1 MPLSGLDHVTIL
13 SEDLETTRAFYC
25 NVLGLTEGGRPDLGF
40 PGYWLYCDGRAVVHL
55 ISHDGRLAENRRE
68 AFSTGGAALDHVAF
82 HGRDASE
89 VICRLQAHNIAYRE
103 NRIAE
108 IGLQQLFVRDPN
120 GIMIEMNFRN

>member
-1 MPLSGLDHVTIL
+1 MPLAGLDHVTIL
-13 SEDLETTRAFYC
+13 SEDLEATRAFYC

-40 PGYWLYCDGRAVVHL
+40 PGYWLYSGGHAVVHL
-55 ISHDGRLAENRRE
+55 VGGEGRLAENRRGE
-68 AFSTGGAALDHVAF
+68 FSPGDAALDHIAF
-82 HGRDASE
+82 YGRDAPE
-89 VICRLQAHNIAYRE
+89 LIGRLQAHNIAYRE